1 VQRDHDRK
9 ASGQQQRQQPHGAGK
24 AENGGGELHVKDV
37 QAHRLDRTGGGPH
50 PAQIPPGGNP
60 DRARRLGQQVSG
72 EQNRVQARRAESDGQ
87 PARIIRHPVQ
97 RRLQVAAQQPDPKPG
112 TGKPDLGTSAPAR
125 LHHRSI
131 IASH

>member
-1 VQRDHDRK
+1 MGSANAK
-9 ASGQQQRQQPHGAGK
+9 KSFSNK
-24 AENGGGELHVKDV
+24 K
-37 QAHRLDRTGGGPH
+37 
-50 PAQIPPGGNP
+50 
-60 DRARRLGQQVSG
+60 
-72 EQNRVQARRAESDGQ
+72 
-87 PARIIRHPVQ
+87 IRHPVQ